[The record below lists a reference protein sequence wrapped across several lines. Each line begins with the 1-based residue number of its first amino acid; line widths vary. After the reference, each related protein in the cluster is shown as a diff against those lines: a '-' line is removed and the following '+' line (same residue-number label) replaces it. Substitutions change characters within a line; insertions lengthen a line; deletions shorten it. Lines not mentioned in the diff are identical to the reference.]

1 MQGMAYSAIFVWLV
15 EFTELMIKAHPRI
28 ILLNAGFNNIF
39 LTAGQNINNIGNL
52 TSSISL

>member
-1 MQGMAYSAIFVWLV
+1 MVYLAIIVWLV
-15 EFTELMIKAHPRI
+15 EFTELMMKAHPRM

-39 LTAGQNINNIGNL
+39 LTAGQNINKIGNL